1 MKTMTIEALVVG
13 LKKEFNTDVFEHIVN
28 RYVPLYKNCFNQ
40 IKVPNYD
47 LEDYYQEGQ
56 IIMLEAIDMY
66 DPAKQHRFSGF
77 FKLLYKNRIINLCR
91 ADQAYKRG
99 GGIRELPLE
108 YHSNKNQSEI
118 NLLDQIENH
127 YHISA
132 QDMIELKEVHNL
144 FIDSLSS
151 LERKV
156 FFNYQKGDSVREIA
170 KQLVIS
176 ETQVQSAYDRC
187 RKKLKDSFSLE

>member
-28 RYVPLYKNCFNQ
+28 RYVPLYKSCFNQ

-47 LEDYYQEGQ
+47 LEDYYQEAQ

-66 DPAKQHRFSGF
+66 DPEKQHRFSGF

-99 GGIRELPLE
+99 GGIRELSLE
-108 YHSNKNQSEI
+108 YQSNKSQSEI

-144 FIDSLSS
+144 
-151 LERKV
+151 
-156 FFNYQKGDSVREIA
+156 
-170 KQLVIS
+170 
-176 ETQVQSAYDRC
+176 
-187 RKKLKDSFSLE
+187 

>member
-1 MKTMTIEALVVG
+1 MTIEALVVG

-28 RYVPLYKNCFNQ
+28 RYVPLYKSCFNQ

-99 GGIRELPLE
+99 GGIRELSLE
-108 YHSNKNQSEI
+108 YQSNKSQSEI